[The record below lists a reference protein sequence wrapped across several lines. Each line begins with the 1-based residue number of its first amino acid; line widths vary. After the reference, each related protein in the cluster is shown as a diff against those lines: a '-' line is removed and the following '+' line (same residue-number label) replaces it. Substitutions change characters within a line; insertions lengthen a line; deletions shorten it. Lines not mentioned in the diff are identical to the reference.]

1 MEGKLPASDFLLLA
15 PPSSASSFLD
25 NSHHVSAIF
34 LRFVHCFVHPVENRF
49 LVWIGITDFRN
60 AAAHGK
66 ADFLLVVNE
75 PGVLDQFAES
85 FGNRARA
92 LQVGTGEDYDEF
104 ISTPAGDKIR
114 FAKNGLDA
122 FNNLLEASISSPVT
136 VLVVYRLEIVDV
148 KQEEQKN

>member
-1 MEGKLPASDFLLLA
+1 MPFAPFSQDNTPPARRRASSLLLTSYFSLLASGFLLPASC
-15 PPSSASSFLD
+15 FLD

-34 LRFVHCFVHPVENRF
+34 LRFVHGFVHPVENRF

-92 LQVGTGEDYDEF
+92 LQVGTG
-104 ISTPAGDKIR
+104 KITM
-114 FAKNGLDA
+114 N
-122 FNNLLEASISSPVT
+122 SSPPQRAIKSVSRRMGLT
-136 VLVVYRLEIVDV
+136 RLIISLRHLSPA
-148 KQEEQKN
+148 Q